1 MHDHEPPE
9 DAAVRH
15 LLTAPL
21 VAARAARYLGADEVD
36 WAGLLAETETM
47 SGGETLLIRIA
58 HDLWH
63 AEKSVGLNDLTS
75 RLDGRNF
82 ERVIAA
88 LRLCRSWP
96 HAERRSSLAA

>member
-15 LLTAPL
+15 LLAAPLISARTAP
-21 VAARAARYLGADEVD
+21 YLDADQID

-63 AEKSVGLNDLTS
+63 AQKSVGLHDLTR
-75 RLDGRNF
+75 RLDERNF
-82 ERVIAA
+82 ERVVVA
-88 LRLCRSWP
+88 LRLCRNSP
-96 HAERRSSLAA
+96 LAEHSTLAA

>member
-15 LLTAPL
+15 LLTAPQIA
-21 VAARAARYLGADEVD
+21 VRTARYLGADEAD

-63 AEKSVGLNDLTS
+63 AEKSVGLNDLTR

-82 ERVIAA
+82 ERVVAA
-88 LRLCRSWP
+88 LRLCRNSP
-96 HAERRSSLAA
+96 LAGHSSLAA